1 MLSPVTAPAKEDT
14 PKRTRRVKAK
24 DVAEAEEKKAAEA
37 TVEEAKAE
45 PEQEHNGGNG
55 VDMPKPK
62 VVAASPKL
70 EALLGSLVPDED
82 QK

>member
-1 MLSPVTAPAKEDT
+1 MLP
-14 PKRTRRVKAK
+14 RRRIRKPPRLRF
-24 DVAEAEEKKAAEA
+24 E
-37 TVEEAKAE
+37 TAKAE
-45 PEQEHNGGNG
+45 PEQPHGNGNG
-55 VDMPKPK
+55 VEMPKPK